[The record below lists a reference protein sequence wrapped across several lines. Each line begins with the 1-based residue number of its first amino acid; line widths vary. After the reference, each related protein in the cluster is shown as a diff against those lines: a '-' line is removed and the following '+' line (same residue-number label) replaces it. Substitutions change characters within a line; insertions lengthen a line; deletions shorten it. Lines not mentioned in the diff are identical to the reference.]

1 MDELLKNEIIALLK
15 SKNKRVTAA
24 KIDILAHFH
33 QSNKSYSLSELQ
45 AKIPDRY
52 NRSTLFRNL
61 QDLSE
66 DGILEKFINTNGV
79 DTFLINNELNKSTQN
94 SHSHFKCTDCN
105 AIENLP
111 LLSDNIITSLGNKKI
126 NSFNLIIEGV
136 CDDCSLK
143 NNHE

>member
-1 MDELLKNEIIALLK
+1 MDELLKNEIITLLK
-15 SKNKRVTAA
+15 TKNKRVTAA
-24 KIDILAHFH
+24 KIDILAYFH

-79 DTFLINNELNKSTQN
+79 DTFLINSEFDKNVQN
-94 SHSHFKCTDCN
+94 SHSHFKCTDCLS
-105 AIENLP
+105 IENLP
-111 LLSDNIITSLGNKKI
+111 LLSHDIITSFGNKKI
-126 NSFNLIIEGV
+126 NSLNLIIEGV

-143 NNHE
+143 NKHE